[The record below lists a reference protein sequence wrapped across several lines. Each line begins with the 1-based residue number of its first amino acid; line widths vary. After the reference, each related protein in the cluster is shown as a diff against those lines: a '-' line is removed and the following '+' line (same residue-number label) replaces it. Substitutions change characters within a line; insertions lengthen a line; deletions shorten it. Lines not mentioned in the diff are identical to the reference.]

1 MPTNRQQSKPI
12 NARRFAALLA
22 GFDLANPSEEEAI
35 SKARAMRRM
44 AAECNLRI
52 VDLLEAPDVRR
63 AIDEQMQP
71 RRQQGPELE
80 EAVRESDAL
89 RAELTARTRDMR
101 KLAEMLTRARRENA
115 GSGLRS
121 CLVAPA
127 RHSFG
132 AQSWI
137 FEAIAV
143 LVALCLI
150 LVDAFGCSR

>member
-22 GFDLANPSEEEAI
+22 GFDLANPSEEEAM
-35 SKARAMRRM
+35 SKARALRRM

-52 VDLLEAPDVRR
+52 VDLLEAPEVRK
-63 AIDEQMQP
+63 AVDEQMQP
-71 RRQQGPELE
+71 RRQQSPELA

-89 RAELTARTRDMR
+89 RAEVTTRTRDMR

-115 GSGLRS
+115 RCGSRS
-121 CLVAPA
+121 YLVAPG

-143 LVALCLI
+143 LVALGLI
-150 LVDAFGCSR
+150 LIGAVR

>member
-1 MPTNRQQSKPI
+1 MPTNRQQSKPV
-12 NARRFAALLA
+12 NPRRFAALLA

-35 SKARAMRRM
+35 SKARALRRI
-44 AAECNLRI
+44 AAESNQRI
-52 VDLLEAPDVRR
+52 VDLLEMPDVRK

-71 RRQQGPELE
+71 RRQQSPVLA

-101 KLAEMLTRARRENA
+101 KLAEMLTRARRENTRC
-115 GSGLRS
+115 GSRS
-121 CLVAPA
+121 YSVAPS

-143 LVALCLI
+143 LVALGLI
-150 LVDAFGCSR
+150 LVSAFR